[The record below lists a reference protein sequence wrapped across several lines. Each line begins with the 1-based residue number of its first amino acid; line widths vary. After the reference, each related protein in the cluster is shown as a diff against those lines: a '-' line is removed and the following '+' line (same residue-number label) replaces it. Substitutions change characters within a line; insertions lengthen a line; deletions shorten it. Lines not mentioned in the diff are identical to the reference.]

1 MSGEREQRT
10 QMYTAKAADVRRD
23 EVENTVHAVVRDVL
37 AVQAALVL
45 EVLLVR
51 AVDVLLDGA
60 PAETIG
66 NGKLV
71 LKIFKS

>member
-1 MSGEREQRT
+1 
-10 QMYTAKAADVRRD
+10 MYTAQAADVRRD